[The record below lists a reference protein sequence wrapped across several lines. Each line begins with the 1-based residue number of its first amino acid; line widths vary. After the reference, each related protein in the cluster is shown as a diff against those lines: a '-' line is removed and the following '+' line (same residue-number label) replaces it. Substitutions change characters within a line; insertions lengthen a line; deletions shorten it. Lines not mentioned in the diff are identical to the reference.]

1 MPISEDLEVTV
12 DLAYSNLTER
22 WYASF
27 LDMDGD
33 VVVYATAATRADA
46 LRNLADEMDEYEQ

>member
-1 MPISEDLEVTV
+1 MPISEDLEATV
-12 DLAYSNLTER
+12 DLAYSNLTKR

-27 LDMDGD
+27 LDMDGE

-46 LRNLADEMDEYEQ
+46 LRNLADEMGEYEQ